1 MENEET
7 GISNADDVDNYKYD
21 NLSNVRPRNHKNKI
35 PSSEELGEDNN
46 EKRTTEETDEK
57 GQDDIENVKYD
68 SEDSSDS
75 GIYEESDHKQRSLS
89 PEVPIDHQGMLQNE
103 NE

>member
-7 GISNADDVDNYKYD
+7 DTSNAEDVDNYKYD
-21 NLSNVRPRNHKNKI
+21 NLSNVRPRNHNNKI

-46 EKRTTEETDEK
+46 KKRIAAETDEK
-57 GQDDIENVKYD
+57 SQDDTENVKYD

-89 PEVPIDHQGMLQNE
+89 PEVPIDHPGKLQNE
-103 NE
+103 N